1 MTTTANKMKS
11 YSSKQL
17 LSILDKK
24 DDRYEIALE
33 ILIKRGVVEEPKTEE
48 PKKEA
53 KDLTKLE
60 EIKNIWKAKK
70 GTTATFNPNPNSK
83 SKEEE
88 EEEEEELTG
97 KITGAIIDNRKMV
110 VYVRLT
116 VDEILYH
123 KVTNAVSLI

>member
-24 DDRYEIALE
+24 DDRYETALE
-33 ILIKRGVVEEPKTEE
+33 ILIKRGVVEEPKIEE

-88 EEEEEELTG
+88 LTG
-97 KITGAIIDNRKMV
+97 KITGAIIDKRKMV

-116 VDEILYH
+116 VDGILYH

>member
-24 DDRYEIALE
+24 DNRYETALE

-88 EEEEEELTG
+88 LTG
-97 KITGAIIDNRKMV
+97 KITGAIIDKRKMV

-116 VDEILYH
+116 VDGILYH

>member
-24 DDRYEIALE
+24 DDRYETALE

-88 EEEEEELTG
+88 LTG
-97 KITGAIIDNRKMV
+97 KITGAIIDKRKMV

-116 VDEILYH
+116 VDGILYH
-123 KVTNAVSLI
+123 KVTNAVSII

>member
-33 ILIKRGVVEEPKTEE
+33 ILIKRGVVEEPKIEE

-60 EIKNIWKAKK
+60 EIKNIKKKKK

-88 EEEEEELTG
+88 LTG
-97 KITGAIIDNRKMV
+97 KITGAIIDKRKMV

-116 VDEILYH
+116 VDGILYH
-123 KVTNAVSLI
+123 KVTNAVLLI

>member
-70 GTTATFNPNPNSK
+70 GTTATFNPNTNSK
-83 SKEEE
+83 SK
-88 EEEEEELTG
+88 EEELTG
-97 KITGAIIDNRKMV
+97 KITGAIIDKRKMV
-110 VYVRLT
+110 VYVRLI
-116 VDEILYH
+116 VDGILYH
-123 KVTNAVSLI
+123 KVTNTVSLI

>member
-33 ILIKRGVVEEPKTEE
+33 ILIKRGVVEEPKIEE

-70 GTTATFNPNPNSK
+70 GTTATFNPNSNSK
-83 SKEEE
+83 SK
-88 EEEEEELTG
+88 EEELTG
-97 KITGAIIDNRKMV
+97 KITGAIIDKRKMV

-116 VDEILYH
+116 VDGILYH

>member
-24 DDRYEIALE
+24 DDRYETALE
-33 ILIKRGVVEEPKTEE
+33 ILIKRGVVEEPKIEE
-48 PKKEA
+48 PKKET

-70 GTTATFNPNPNSK
+70 RYYCY
-83 SKEEE
+83 
-88 EEEEEELTG
+88 
-97 KITGAIIDNRKMV
+97 I
-110 VYVRLT
+110 
-116 VDEILYH
+116 
-123 KVTNAVSLI
+123 

>member
-24 DDRYEIALE
+24 DDRYETALE
-33 ILIKRGVVEEPKTEE
+33 ILIKRGVVEEPKIEEPKTEE

-88 EEEEEELTG
+88 LTG
-97 KITGAIIDNRKMV
+97 KITGAIIDKRKMV

-116 VDEILYH
+116 VDGILYH
-123 KVTNAVSLI
+123 KVTNAVSII

>member
-24 DDRYEIALE
+24 DDRYETALE

-88 EEEEEELTG
+88 LTG
-97 KITGAIIDNRKMV
+97 KITGAIIDKRKMV

-116 VDEILYH
+116 VDGILYH

>member
-24 DDRYEIALE
+24 DDRYETALE
-33 ILIKRGVVEEPKTEE
+33 ILIKRGVVEEPKIEE

-53 KDLTKLE
+53 KVLTKLE
-60 EIKNIWKAKK
+60 EIKIIWKAKK

-88 EEEEEELTG
+88 LTG
-97 KITGAIIDNRKMV
+97 KITGAIIDKRKMV

-116 VDEILYH
+116 VDGILYH
-123 KVTNAVSLI
+123 KVTNAVSII

>member
-24 DDRYEIALE
+24 DDRYETALE

-60 EIKNIWKAKK
+60 EIKNTWKAKK
-70 GTTATFNPNPNSK
+70 GETVTFIPNKCNGK
-83 SKEEE
+83 GKDIM
-88 EEEEEELTG
+88 LTG
-97 KITGAIIDNRKMV
+97 IIQGAIIDKRKPAV
-110 VYVRLT
+110 FVRMK
-116 VDEILYH
+116 VNGIIYH
-123 KVTNAVSLI
+123 KVPEAIEYLNN

>member
-1 MTTTANKMKS
+1 MATTANKMKS

-24 DDRYEIALE
+24 DDRYETALE
-33 ILIKRGVVEEPKTEE
+33 ILIKRGVVEEPKIEE

-88 EEEEEELTG
+88 LTG
-97 KITGAIIDNRKMV
+97 KITGAIIDKRKMV

-116 VDEILYH
+116 VDGILYH
-123 KVTNAVSLI
+123 KGTNAVSII

>member
-33 ILIKRGVVEEPKTEE
+33 ILIKRGVVEEPKIEE

-60 EIKNIWKAKK
+60 EIKNIKKKKK

-88 EEEEEELTG
+88 LTG
-97 KITGAIIDNRKMV
+97 KITGAIIDKRKMV

-116 VDEILYH
+116 VDGILYH

>member
-24 DDRYEIALE
+24 DDRYETALE
-33 ILIKRGVVEEPKTEE
+33 ILIKRGVIEEPKTEE

-88 EEEEEELTG
+88 LTG
-97 KITGAIIDNRKMV
+97 KITGAIIDKRKMV

-116 VDEILYH
+116 IDGILYH
-123 KVTNAVSLI
+123 KVTNAISII

>member
-33 ILIKRGVVEEPKTEE
+33 ILIKRGVVEEPKIEE

-88 EEEEEELTG
+88 LTG
-97 KITGAIIDNRKMV
+97 KITGAIIDKRKMV

-116 VDEILYH
+116 VDGILYH
-123 KVTNAVSLI
+123 KVTNAVSII

>member
-24 DDRYEIALE
+24 DDRYETALE
-33 ILIKRGVVEEPKTEE
+33 ILIKRGVVEEPKIEE

-88 EEEEEELTG
+88 LTG
-97 KITGAIIDNRKMV
+97 KITGAIIDKRKMV
-110 VYVRLT
+110 VYVRLV
-116 VDEILYH
+116 VDGILYH
-123 KVTNAVSLI
+123 KVTNAVSII

>member
-33 ILIKRGVVEEPKTEE
+33 ILIKRGVVEETKIEE

-88 EEEEEELTG
+88 LTG
-97 KITGAIIDNRKMV
+97 KITGAIIDKRKMV

-116 VDEILYH
+116 VDGILYH